1 MTTAVHTTELKSLP
15 LIGRGKVRDL
25 YAIDDSRLLIVQS
38 DRISA
43 FDIVMAEAVPSKGQ
57 VLTEMSLFWF
67 SRFQSLVAHHLLDE
81 PLDSIVTSDAER
93 AQVRGRAMVVRRLKP
108 LPIEAV
114 CRGYIIGSGWK
125 DYCATGSICG
135 IALPAGLQMAQQ
147 LPQTLFTPATKAEQ
161 GEHDENI
168 SFDKMASIIGN
179 ETAEKVRTA
188 SISLY
193 EAAAA
198 YARERGIIIADTK
211 FEFALDDNGELVL
224 IDEVMTPD
232 SSRFW
237 AVDEWQVGASPASYD
252 KQILRDWLETTSWN
266 KQAPPPTIPEAVLA
280 KTTAKYQEIRDLLLA

>member
-1 MTTAVHTTELKSLP
+1 MSVHTTDLKSLP

-43 FDIVMAEAVPSKGQ
+43 FDVIMDEAIPSKGQ

-67 SRFQSLVAHHLLDE
+67 SRFQSIVAHHLIDD
-81 PLDSIVTSDAER
+81 PLDGIIADADER
-93 AQVRGRAMVVRRLKP
+93 ALVAGRAMVVRRLRP

-125 DYCATGSICG
+125 DYCATQSVCG
-135 IALPAGLQMAQQ
+135 IGLPAGLQMADK
-147 LPQTLFTPATKAEQ
+147 LPETLFTPATKAEQ

-168 SFDKMASIIGN
+168 SFEKMADIIGQDI
-179 ETAEKVRTA
+179 AEKVRAA
-188 SISLY
+188 SIELY
-193 EAAAA
+193 ESAAA

-211 FEFALDDNGELVL
+211 FEFAMHDGELVL

-237 AVDEWQVGASPASYD
+237 AVED
-252 KQILRDWLETTSWN
+252 
-266 KQAPPPTIPEAVLA
+266 
-280 KTTAKYQEIRDLLLA
+280 